1 MPRRALDRWQVLR
14 AHVEDGVS
22 WVDLA
27 AHHDIPV
34 RTLQRWHAAYQR
46 DGLDGLTDSPRR
58 DLGTHRL
65 PPELQALIEGLALVK
80 PRASVAAITRRAQS
94 AAGEQGWKPPSYS
107 VVRRVVE
114 ELDPAMAT
122 LAHDGPV
129 SFRDR
134 YELVWRRAAAHPN
147 DIWQADHTEL
157 DVLILDAAGSP
168 VRPWLTIVQDDHSR
182 AVCGYHVFSDA
193 PSAMNTGLALRQA
206 IWPKPD
212 PGWPMCGI
220 PDVLY
225 VDHGSD
231 FTSHQLAVTALE
243 LKMRLVFSAVARPQG
258 RGKIERFFGSINTEL
273 LPELPG
279 FLAADQRR
287 PTPVLTLAE
296 LSDHIGAFITSTY
309 HQRVHPELG
318 ISPHQAWTRD
328 GWLPRMPDSLES
340 LDELLLTVPKT
351 RIVHRDGIRFQGLRY
366 LATTL
371 AAYVGEA
378 VTIRYDPRDI
388 TEIRV
393 FHDNHFLCTAVD
405 IDHEDQTLT
414 LKDIQA
420 ARAARRRALRSG
432 LNERIAVV
440 AKYLPA
446 YAPHRAAPTPQPTAT
461 GTSTRQ
467 PKLRTYLED

>member
-1 MPRRALDRWQVLR
+1 MPRAALDRWQVLR

-27 AHHDIPV
+27 AHHGVAV
-34 RTLQRWHAAYQR
+34 RTLQRWYADYQR
-46 DGLDGLTDSPRR
+46 DGLDGLTDSPRQDR
-58 DLGTHRL
+58 GTHRL
-65 PPELQALIEGLALVK
+65 PPQLQALIEGLALVK
-80 PRASVAAITRRAQS
+80 PRATVATITRRAR
-94 AAGEQGWKPPSYS
+94 AAAADQGWKLPSYS
-107 VVRRVVE
+107 VVRRIVD
-114 ELDPAMAT
+114 ELDPAMAA

-129 SFRDR
+129 SYRDR
-134 YELVWRRAAAHPN
+134 YELVWRRAADHPN
-147 DIWQADHTEL
+147 DQWQADHTEL
-157 DVLILDAAGSP
+157 DILILDAAAAP
-168 VRPWLTIVQDDHSR
+168 ARPWLTIVEDDHSR
-182 AVCGYHVFSDA
+182 AVCGYYVFLDA

-206 IWPKPD
+206 IWPKTD
-212 PGWPMCGI
+212 PSWPMCGI

-258 RGKIERFFGSINTEL
+258 RGKIERLFGSINTEL

-279 FLAADQRR
+279 YLAADQRH
-287 PTPVLTLAE
+287 PTPVLALAE
-296 LSDHIGAFITSTY
+296 LSDQIGAFITGTY

-371 AAYVGEA
+371 APYVGEA

-393 FHDNHFLCTAVD
+393 FHDNQYLCTAVD
-405 IDHEDQTLT
+405 VDHRDQTLT

-432 LNERIAVV
+432 INERIAVV
-440 AKYLPA
+440 AEYLPA
-446 YAPHRAAPTPQPTAT
+446 YTPRRAASTTPSTAT
-461 GTSTRQ
+461 GASTRK
-467 PKLRTYLED
+467 PKLRTYVEG